1 MPPRTPT
8 MGGFDLKGQ
17 FTTATVAAVMARNA
31 EVRPQPARTPTKVLG
46 QFDPRPVFANASVHA
61 LSPIRPA
68 TISAMTNRTAP
79 PMATMIRPSIRIS
92 AWPRIS
98 STVEISGE
106 SGPGCGHNC
115 DHVARA
121 RPSACRTMRGTKL
134 CDEQISPMPGART
147 RCASR
152 HEQKFSAAE
161 AAVGSR
167 APIREPRE
175 EIPSLR
181 VRRAAGEFQSSREL
195 TNGYA

>member
-61 LSPIRPA
+61 LFPDAGRDDFSDDRSNGA
-68 TISAMTNRTAP
+68 TDGDDD
-79 PMATMIRPSIRIS
+79 RPSIRIS

-98 STVEISGE
+98 STVRYRARAALGVVITAITS
-106 SGPGCGHNC
+106 
-115 DHVARA
+115 RA